1 MKRSQEKELVLILE
15 MRQESV
21 RINCHVS
28 EQKGLGFS
36 GTLLSARTDI
46 FLAKQKQGHQ
56 DRLALMEWMSL
67 SENV

>member
-1 MKRSQEKELVLILE
+1 
-15 MRQESV
+15 MRRESV

-36 GTLLSARTDI
+36 GTLLTARTSDL

-56 DRLALMEWMSL
+56 DKLALMEWMSL